1 MSLVP
6 VVVAG
11 FRVHQRLVVEGCER
25 LVGGVV
31 MFSIEATSL
40 VPMHLMEMQKLVV
53 ELTMR
58 VQQMGLQ
65 TRDADA
71 LQMTMEMQNVGHY
84 DVDHVAAEVEMG
96 NLHAMQE
103 EAWHEL
109 VVELHVL
116 LP

>member
-11 FRVHQRLVVEGCER
+11 FRVHQRLLVEGCER
-25 LVGGVV
+25 LVEGVV
-31 MFSIEATSL
+31 LIPTTTML
-40 VPMHLMEMQKLVV
+40 QMQKPVV

-96 NLHAMQE
+96 NVHAMQE

-109 VVELHVL
+109 VVELRVL
-116 LP
+116 HL

>member
-1 MSLVP
+1 M
-6 VVVAG
+6 VVAG
-11 FRVHQRLVVEGCER
+11 FRVHQRLLVEGCER
-25 LVGGVV
+25 LVAGVV
-31 MFSIEATSL
+31 LMPMATML
-40 VPMHLMEMQKLVV
+40 QMQKLVV
-53 ELTMR
+53 QLD
-58 VQQMGLQ
+58 VQ

-71 LQMTMEMQNVGHY
+71 LQMAMEMQNVGHY
-84 DVDHVAAEVEMG
+84 DVDHVAAEVAMG

>member
-11 FRVHQRLVVEGCER
+11 FRVHQRLLVEGCER
-25 LVGGVV
+25 LVEGVV
-31 MFSIEATSL
+31 LIPTTTML
-40 VPMHLMEMQKLVV
+40 QMQKLVV
-53 ELTMR
+53 ELAMR
-58 VQQMGLQ
+58 VQQLDVQ

-96 NLHAMQE
+96 NVHAMQE

-109 VVELHVL
+109 VVELRVL
-116 LP
+116 HL